1 MAYYVG
7 KEGERKA
14 RIVVVGLNN
23 AGKTSVVRYL
33 NRRGRTVDDKSPMPT
48 IGFLMTTV
56 VHHVDRDVLHIT
68 YFDVGGQHKMREL
81 WPQYCRA
88 TNGLLIVVDSTD
100 LQRIPE
106 ARREFEKLFTSVD
119 LSSTAVLLLANKQD
133 QPNALSPQEIAKRVG
148 LAELGLLQWHVQGTI
163 ALDGTG
169 IERGFEWLAT
179 TLMAPGR
186 ERVPSW
192 GFLRKGVSRSTQPSN
207 GNGNGTLRAV
217 AAATTA
223 ATAAT
228 TATAATVAVAH
239 IGGAHHGATAH
250 TDGAHAS
257 LAKQVDDLRAQL
269 AAAERRAIVREAM
282 LAEAERCALD
292 AEKAKAQDQAVLAA
306 SRSISASVSLG
317 GSDFTEPSEPD
328 TEPDTDEDEMPLLP
342 LSALSPVPLST
353 PVPPPPP
360 ASEAPADDN
369 DRLEAKL
376 SASEAHAAALA
387 RRIAELDKETT
398 ELQQLLRSTTVLA
411 EQLAC
416 RVEVLEA
423 GGTPGSQAKAAARV
437 AKAEARVAELE
448 EQLRQWRSNYG
459 NGATLATAAMEEQL
473 RQAQMHAAHSPSPAA
488 PLTLPPQPTPLAHS
502 SIRSDLPL
510 DDALNLLTEDDAIEW
525 LRSVLPTAST
535 LDLRKWIH
543 EAGGSTS
550 KVYHQVCTPTS
561 PRSTILSSVVSSTL
575 PDRLGDAPS
584 RRAPT
589 HPSMPPSIS
598 PSIPQNG
605 LEGFE
610 GSEGPGAFS
619 HGTLEEVEAERL
631 VAKERLRVALE
642 RLEAE
647 RLEVAAAVRLE
658 AERRDSG
665 AVSGAVSSP
674 HLYSPQLMPLGGGR
688 WLTLDPP
695 TSPPDHAPVTALVP
709 FGTSLSATSLAS
721 INKHLTTSLSS
732 AGDGPEQ
739 DDDAVLRI

>member
-56 VHHVDRDVLHIT
+56 VHHVGRDVLHIT

-169 IERGFEWLAT
+169 IERGFDWLAT

-192 GFLRKGVSRSTQPSN
+192 GFMRKGASGSTQPISGS

-217 AAATTA
+217 AAAATP
-223 ATAAT
+223 ATAAD
-228 TATAATVAVAH
+228 
-239 IGGAHHGATAH
+239 GAHHGAVAHHGAIAH
-250 TDGAHAS
+250 TDSAHAS
-257 LAKQVDDLRAQL
+257 LAKQVDELRAQL
-269 AAAERRAIVREAM
+269 AAAERSASAREAM
-282 LAEAERCALD
+282 LAEAERCATD
-292 AEKAKAQDQAVLAA
+292 AEKAKAQDPAVPAA
-306 SRSISASVSLG
+306 TRTIIAAVSLG
-317 GSDFTEPSEPD
+317 GDDFNEPSEPD
-328 TEPDTDEDEMPLLP
+328 TEPDTDEEEMPRLP
-342 LSALSPVPLST
+342 PSALSPVLSST
-353 PVPPPPP
+353 PVPPPTL
-360 ASEAPADDN
+360 ASEAPADDS
-369 DRLEAKL
+369 DSLEAKL

-387 RRIAELDKETT
+387 SRIAELDKETRD
-398 ELQQLLRSTTVLA
+398 LQQLLRSTTVLA

-423 GGTPGSQAKAAARV
+423 GGTPASQAKAAARL
-437 AKAEARVAELE
+437 AKAEARVVELE
-448 EQLRQWRSNYG
+448 EQLRQ
-459 NGATLATAAMEEQL
+459 
-473 RQAQMHAAHSPSPAA
+473 AQTQAAHSPAPAA
-488 PLTLPPQPTPLAHS
+488 PPTLTPQPTPLAHS

-510 DDALNLLTEDDAIEW
+510 NEALNLSTENDALEW
-525 LRSVLPTAST
+525 SRSVRPTESTPGLHAVPIST
-535 LDLRKWIH
+535 LDLRKRID

-550 KVYHQVCTPTS
+550 KVHHQVCTPTS
-561 PRSTILSSVVSSTL
+561 PR
-575 PDRLGDAPS
+575 

-589 HPSMPPSIS
+589 QPSMPPSM
-598 PSIPQNG
+598 PPNG
-605 LEGFE
+605 HEGFE
-610 GSEGPGAFS
+610 GSDGSGALS
-619 HGTLEEVEAERL
+619 LDGTLEEVEAERL

-647 RLEVAAAVRLE
+647 RLEVVAAARLE
-658 AERRDSG
+658 AERRGTG
-665 AVSGAVSSP
+665 AVSP
-674 HLYSPQLMPLGGGR
+674 HQYAPQLMPLEGGR
-688 WLTLDPP
+688 WLNLDPP
-695 TSPPDHAPVTALVP
+695 TTPPDRAPVTALGA
-709 FGTSLSATSLAS
+709 FDTSLSPTSLAS
-721 INKHLTTSLSS
+721 IHRNSTSRLSS

-739 DDDAVLRI
+739 DEDVVLRI